1 MRQIELRIVAVTGV
15 ITMLLALAGCGTKND
30 LSQQKGSQTPATVQ
44 AGLNDN
50 RIPPERRAQI
60 EQMMAQQKMGNDELG
75 AKRAAAEKQAAAM
88 KQH

>member
-1 MRQIELRIVAVTGV
+1 MRQVELRIVAVTGV
-15 ITMLLALAGCGTKND
+15 ITMLLALAGCGAKKD
-30 LSQQKGSQTPATVQ
+30 LSQQQASQKPSTVQ

-60 EQMMAQQKMGNDELG
+60 EQMMAQQQMGNDELG